1 MPFTSQLRT
10 PRVSIWPRSS
20 PRRFY
25 ATEAPPKALS
35 PHIGFYKTFGRPVA
49 KVLLM
54 ATFVYQLTYWAWV
67 KLEADEM
74 KDQRTAELVALE
86 NHIRNLAREKKA

>member
-1 MPFTSQLRT
+1 MCLDLHAQQ
-10 PRVSIWPRSS
+10 
-20 PRRFY
+20 
-25 ATEAPPKALS
+25 
-35 PHIGFYKTFGRPVA
+35 IGFYKTFGRPVA

-74 KDQRTAELVALE
+74 KDQRTG
-86 NHIRNLAREKKA
+86 KA